1 MTQPSAPAT
10 PQTGA
15 VPPAP
20 ADETRQMEAAEPR
33 PRPTARPGHPTAFG
47 TAGGGVLFSD
57 YASI

>member
-15 VPPAP
+15 VPPAQ

-33 PRPTARPGHPTAFG
+33 PRLTAQPGHPAAFS
-47 TAGGGVLFSD
+47 TSGGGVIFSD